1 MGAHSEKIEAEE
13 IKCKAMAE
21 NAQRDLDEALPALEE
36 AMKVILHSCI
46 YYFQYNIIQLSEYVI
61 HNVFIST

>member
-36 AMKVILHSCI
+36 AMKVIPHSCD
-46 YYFQYNIIQLSEYVI
+46 YYFQYDIIQLQCPL
-61 HNVFIST
+61 NM

>member
-36 AMKVILHSCI
+36 AMKVFLHSFN
-46 YYFQYNIIQLSEYVI
+46 YYFQYDMIQLQWQL
-61 HNVFIST
+61 NM